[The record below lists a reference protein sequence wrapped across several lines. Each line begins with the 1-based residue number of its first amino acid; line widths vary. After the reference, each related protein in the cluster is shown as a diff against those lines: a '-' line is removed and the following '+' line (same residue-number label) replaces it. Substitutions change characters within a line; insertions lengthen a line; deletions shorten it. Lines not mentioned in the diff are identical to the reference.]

1 MIIKANWL
9 TKFPTNF
16 LFLVLGGL
24 IFSAPPSG
32 AVLAATENITQVNF
46 VTEPQ
51 TILPNTVSGVLTIQT
66 QNSSGE
72 GEPLGETADVFLEST
87 SGTGEFSSNAT
98 NWLPVTKLT
107 MRTGSANR
115 SFYYHDAS
123 EGSYTLTATVKM
135 QSGDQS
141 WTTTQTMIVSV
152 SGGSGGDGSGDSG
165 GDDDGSGGDSATSG
179 QSDLSDV
186 PEATKLAVGAGRPRL
201 TTIGSPVIFKAI
213 TSGGD
218 DRGII
223 FTWSFGDGGSVNG
236 EQAEHTYQFP
246 GTYVV
251 VVNAYQGEE
260 QAVARTTVRVID
272 PQIAITA
279 IEPTYRSY
287 IELSNPSADEVNLM
301 SWRLY
306 AGPQYF
312 VFPTDTI
319 LPPNSKVKY
328 PLSTMYLPL
337 EQTSALTLQYPNGW
351 EVDTRPLIPAAPFS
365 GSGSGQGLEPQ
376 SAQLVEVAKK
386 LALIKDL
393 AIQLKNVSLTAPA
406 TVVAATDP
414 IIIEATPG
422 PLATTTG
429 STTVI
434 ELAKPPNLWRRIY
447 ELF

>member
-1 MIIKANWL
+1 MMIKANWL
-9 TKFPTNF
+9 TKFPTKF
-16 LFLVLGGL
+16 WCLVLGLL
-24 IFSAPPSG
+24 IFSATG
-32 AVLAATENITQVNF
+32 TTAVLAATENITQVNF

-51 TILPNTVSGVLTIQT
+51 TILPNTVSEVLTIQT
-66 QNSSGE
+66 QNSSGG

-115 SFYYHDAS
+115 SFYYRDAT

-135 QSGDQS
+135 QIGGQS
-141 WTTTQTMIVSV
+141 WTTTQTMVVSV
-152 SGGSGGDGSGDSG
+152 SGGSGGDDGSGEGEGGGDSG
-165 GDDDGSGGDSATSG
+165 GDESGHSG

-186 PEATKLAVGAGRPRL
+186 PEATKLTVGAGRPRL

-236 EQAEHTYQFP
+236 EQAEHTYQFH

-251 VVNAYQGEE
+251 VVNAYQGDE

-306 AGPQYF
+306 AGEQYF

-337 EQTSALTLQYPNGW
+337 EQTAALTLQYPNGW
-351 EVDTRPLIPAAPFS
+351 EVATRPLIPTPPLS
-365 GSGSGQGLEPQ
+365 GSGSSLEPQ
-376 SAQLVEVAKK
+376 PAQLVEVAKK

-393 AIQLKNVSLTAPA
+393 AVQLKNVSVASPA
-406 TVVAATDP
+406 TVVMATDP
-414 IIIEATPG
+414 IIVDTVASG
-422 PLATTTG
+422 PPATTTG

-434 ELAKPPNLWRRIY
+434 ELAKPTNLWRRIY